1 MELFLTLPKSYWGML
16 ISEIFSFKISHLAY
30 FTYVISLAVMAYF
43 SKLST
48 EDMLVS
54 ASVDTASFFSLP
66 ISQLRGNEIR
76 ERQSYQ
82 DMPRLLALGS
92 WV

>member
-1 MELFLTLPKSYWGML
+1 
-16 ISEIFSFKISHLAY
+16 
-30 FTYVISLAVMAYF
+30 MAFFACTRKRSQRNCPFRTYF

-54 ASVDTASFFSLP
+54 ASVDTASYFSLP

-92 WV
+92 WILALAR

>member
-1 MELFLTLPKSYWGML
+1 MS
-16 ISEIFSFKISHLAY
+16 
-30 FTYVISLAVMAYF
+30 V
-43 SKLST
+43 
-48 EDMLVS
+48 
-54 ASVDTASFFSLP
+54 SVDTASYFLLP

-92 WV
+92 WILALAR